1 MGVEVGIWSQK
12 VYPSPY
18 LHPLKEPVSGHI
30 LAMTNQ
36 AKVFT
41 NAHARQCGTASELHL
56 LPVLLH
62 GIISDPCH
70 SVGRAGL
77 PGLSTHFHLEE
88 ETVVF
93 SYGIDPQALPF
104 RCLLPP
110 FNSSPGAQY

>member
-1 MGVEVGIWSQK
+1 
-12 VYPSPY
+12 
-18 LHPLKEPVSGHI
+18 
-30 LAMTNQ
+30 MTNQ

-93 SYGIDPQALPF
+93 SYGIDPQTLPF
-104 RCLLPP
+104 RCLLPL
-110 FNSSPGAQY
+110 FNSSLGAQY

>member
-1 MGVEVGIWSQK
+1 MLGSVGQQVSSTSCQYFFMASSLI
-12 VYPSPY
+12 
-18 LHPLKEPVSGHI
+18 PV
-30 LAMTNQ
+30 
-36 AKVFT
+36 K
-41 NAHARQCGTASELHL
+41 
-56 LPVLLH
+56 
-62 GIISDPCH
+62 

-110 FNSSPGAQY
+110 FNSSPGVQY